1 MDTLRLLYPQWQ
13 GGDIAHWF
21 SDLSAREVAQG
32 YYLGAQILNLLAP
45 KSACPTLEVPISL
58 DYTREG
64 LKSGANRSEAGT
76 DGKAN
81 RLKGASEASKGEAN
95 LHAPNAAHT
104 GIEANAAE
112 QGKILAR
119 TQEQS
124 KARPLDFD
132 IIKAQTKA
140 ALNLLSVYE
149 PRRILTLG
157 GECSVSVAPF
167 SYLAARYKGE
177 CALLWLDAHPDLGL
191 PQDSYKG
198 YHAMALSALL
208 GEIELLGIEGVEL
221 PATLTPDKILLAGL
235 HSEEANFYADRQRQ
249 LGIQSLSASECEA
262 GAVCAWIRRTG
273 ARRLLIHLD
282 LDVLD
287 SRELRVAVGD
297 TGRVSV
303 EKLLGVIEAV
313 KGLESS
319 GGVEIV
325 GFSVCEHLPRELIKL
340 RNILNQLP
348 LMS

>member
-21 SDLSAREVAQG
+21 SDLSEREAAQG

-58 DYTREG
+58 DYTRDTF
-64 LKSGANRSEAGT
+64 KN
-76 DGKAN
+76 
-81 RLKGASEASKGEAN
+81 GASKNEAN
-95 LHAPNAAHT
+95 GNEADKNGGGKHEAHT
-104 GIEANAAE
+104 
-112 QGKILAR
+112 
-119 TQEQS
+119 S

-140 ALNLLSVYE
+140 ALNLLSIYE
-149 PRRILTLG
+149 PSRILTLG

-167 SYLAARYKGE
+167 SYLAAQYRGE

-208 GEIELLGIEGVEL
+208 GEIELLGIEGIEL

-235 HSEEANFYADRQRQ
+235 HSEEADFYADRQRQ

-262 GAVCAWIRRTG
+262 EAVCAWLKRVG
-273 ARRLLIHLD
+273 ARNLLIHLD

-313 KGLESS
+313 CGLESS
-319 GGVEIV
+319 GSVEIV

-340 RNILNQLP
+340 RNILSKLP